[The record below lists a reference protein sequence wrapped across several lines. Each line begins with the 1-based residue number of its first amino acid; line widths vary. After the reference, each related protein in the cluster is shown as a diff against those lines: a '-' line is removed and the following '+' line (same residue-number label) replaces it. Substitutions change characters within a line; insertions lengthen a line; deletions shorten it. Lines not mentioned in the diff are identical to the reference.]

1 MLELGPGLP
10 IKNITNTPE
19 SIMFKSVA
27 SRSANAYQRV
37 SLETAVNPAN
47 MEQMVPLLFDGLL
60 LSLKMAQ
67 AAADRGD
74 LADKGERLFQAV
86 RILNEGL
93 VVALDL
99 DNGGTM
105 AAKLK
110 GLYDHCARRLIYA
123 QLKDDATA
131 VAEVVGLITPLAKA
145 WRQATSAPAAAS
157 M

>member
-1 MLELGPGLP
+1 MLELESGLP

-37 SLETAVNPAN
+37 SLETAVSPAN

-60 LSLKMAQ
+60 LTLKMAQ
-67 AAADRGD
+67 AAMDRGDMADRGD
-74 LADKGERLFQAV
+74 RLFHAV

-93 VVALDL
+93 NPSLDL
-99 DNGGTM
+99 DAGGVM
-105 AAKLK
+105 ATKLNN
-110 GLYDHCARRLIYA
+110 LYDHCARRLIYA
-123 QLKDDATA
+123 QLTNDAAA
-131 VAEVVGLITPLAKA
+131 VAEVVALIMPLAQA
-145 WRQATSAPAAAS
+145 WRLAVSSPAATS